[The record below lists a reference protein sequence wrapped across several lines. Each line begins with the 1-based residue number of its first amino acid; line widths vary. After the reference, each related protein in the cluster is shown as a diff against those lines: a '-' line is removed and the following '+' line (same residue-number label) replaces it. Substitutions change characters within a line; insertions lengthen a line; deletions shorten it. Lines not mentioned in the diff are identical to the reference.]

1 MKRMIRCSDMSSESR
16 KWITSEEVDELL
28 KGCSPNE
35 KRLVAKLAQSS
46 SPVEYLFGLTDTIE
60 LLDVDVSEEFQEILV
75 QAIEKIH

>member
-28 KGCSPNE
+28 KGCTSRE
-35 KRLVAKLAQSS
+35 KRLVGRLSQST
-46 SPVEYLFGLTDTIE
+46 SPVEYLFGLTDAIE
-60 LLDVDVSEEFQEILV
+60 LLDVEVSDSFQEILS